1 MFCSQKQFKEEED
14 EKTLLYIYF
23 FINEQRKL
31 FEYTFLRNKL
41 NASKQRWNN
50 TNEKMNNMRNESEMR
65 WMTERLL

>member
-14 EKTLLYIYF
+14 EKKTLLYIYF

-41 NASKQRWNN
+41 NASKQGWNN
-50 TNEKMNNMRNESEMR
+50 TNEKMNNMRNESEMK
-65 WMTERLL
+65 